1 MAGIPVMETVFSS
14 HGQTMHVLY
23 HFASAPLTS
32 KLLACCGIMRFSSR
46 NSGLIILLVL
56 VSVVVRIHGASVL
69 CTNAR
74 SRCFRKVITC
84 PAQCP
89 STSSK
94 GLTAKV
100 CHVDCNSPLCH
111 AVCKNRKPNCN
122 SPGAACLDPRFI
134 GGDGIVFYFHG
145 KRDEHYS
152 LVSDLN
158 LQINSRFIGL
168 RPAGRTRDYTW
179 IQALGFLF
187 DSQTFSLEATR
198 AATWDDKIDHLKF
211 SYNGKELVVPEGHLS
226 SWKSPVSSL
235 RVERT
240 SSKNSVLVTLPDV
253 VEISVN
259 VVPVTKEDDRIH
271 NYQIPSDDCFA
282 HLEVQFRFSGL
293 SSKVEGV
300 LGRTYQPDFQNP
312 AKPGVAMPV
321 VGGEG
326 KYRTLSLL
334 SADCNSCIFSPAG
347 VIEQENSLLVDYGSL
362 DCTGSA
368 SRGNG
373 IVCRK

>member
-1 MAGIPVMETVFSS
+1 ME
-14 HGQTMHVLY
+14 HLY
-23 HFASAPLTS
+23 SAPTLE
-32 KLLACCGIMRFSSR
+32 AGAFAYARPGCVNANQHSSIG
-46 NSGLIILLVL
+46 SD
-56 VSVVVRIHGASVL
+56 SHD
-69 CTNAR
+69 T
-74 SRCFRKVITC
+74 
-84 PAQCP
+84 
-89 STSSK
+89 
-94 GLTAKV
+94 
-100 CHVDCNSPLCH
+100 SPLDALVQVH
-111 AVCKNRKPNCN
+111 AFTLSVEVDRKPNCN

-145 KRDEHYS
+145 KSNEHYS

-187 DSQTFSLEATR
+187 DSQTFSVEATR

-211 SYNGKELVVPEGHLS
+211 TYNGKELVVPEGNLS
-226 SWKSPVSSL
+226 SWKSQESSL

-240 SSKNSVLVTLPDV
+240 SSKNSVLVTLPEV
-253 VEISVN
+253 AEISVN
-259 VVPVTKEDDRIH
+259 VVP
-271 NYQIPSDDCFA
+271 
-282 HLEVQFRFSGL
+282 FRFYGL

-321 VGGEG
+321 VGGED

-334 SADCNSCIFSPAG
+334 SADCTSCIFSPAG
-347 VIEQENSLLVDYGSL
+347 VLGQENSLLVDYGSL

-368 SRGNG
+368 SSGNG
-373 IVCRK
+373 IVCRKQR